1 MKPKVK
7 NWITQL
13 NNGVIKSKTTKV
25 IYQINNHTR
34 EGRGWTTIE
43 ELRMELNMPHQ
54 TLTAIVSNI
63 QDEGLIDTFG
73 EIQNEQ
79 GTTFQKIRY
88 AKPDERETL
97 KRQRELEKLA
107 HWIKR
112 GKEEFSHLLPAS
124 ILRELNNLN

>member
-13 NNGVIKSKTTKV
+13 NNGVIKSKTTQV
-25 IYQINNHTR
+25 IYQINKHTK

-43 ELRMELNMPHQ
+43 ELRMELDMAHQ

-73 EIQNEQ
+73 EIQNVQ
-79 GTTFQKIRY
+79 GVTFQKIRY
-88 AKPDERETL
+88 ASHDERESL
-97 KRQRELEKLA
+97 KRKRELEKLA

-124 ILRELNNLN
+124 TLEELNNLN